1 MVKTHV
7 EVLKSFFSGYK
18 WWLRIHQLSHL
29 QAFIFFLLC
38 TCPQLQLICPPFS
51 LFSLLRSILDLYLLT
66 WYFTIYHSYIAS
78 IYLLRFITTSGNLSY
93 HLLSAQHCT
102 WIILFNTQKKKT
114 LWDGHFCYLLFTD
127 EETELSHS
135 WAASELCSQYL
146 RPSELG
152 SVVTRLYQ
160 FKYSE
165 KADAEVP
172 AMV

>member
-66 WYFTIYHSYIAS
+66 WYFAIYHSYIAS

-93 HLLSAQHCT
+93 HLSSAQHCT
-102 WIILFNTQKKKT
+102 WIILFNTQKKK
-114 LWDGHFCYLLFTD
+114 
-127 EETELSHS
+127 
-135 WAASELCSQYL
+135 
-146 RPSELG
+146 PSEMG
-152 SVVTRLYQ
+152 ISVIFFLQMRKLSYHTAGQLVNCVVSIWGQ
-160 FKYSE
+160 
-165 KADAEVP
+165 VN
-172 AMV
+172 